1 MNIIY
6 LNVDTIQKGKIK
18 EMSISRLENVPEG
31 GNRVEGNENSRSAS
45 IQYSIWD
52 TSTNNVKPIVPNNFL
67 NEQPKVQQKVEK
79 HIDINLKSNLI

>member
-18 EMSISRLENVPEG
+18 KMGIFKLENVPEG
-31 GNRVEGNENSRSAS
+31 GNRVESNENSRSAS

-67 NEQPKVQQKVEK
+67 KQQPKIQQKVEK
-79 HIDINLKSNLI
+79 HIDIDKK

>member
-18 EMSISRLENVPEG
+18 EISIFKLENVPEG
-31 GNRVEGNENSRSAS
+31 GNRVESNENSRSAS

-67 NEQPKVQQKVEK
+67 KAATENTA
-79 HIDINLKSNLI
+79 KSRKTYRYR